1 MRMSKSELNLYDA
14 ESLYTEILQEL
25 GSGDLHINMQ
35 GVNTIDMSIIQLL
48 ISAQKSCLSQNKAFV
63 LENVNAELSNI
74 FEKTDTGFLQG
85 KAS

>member
-25 GSGDLHINMQ
+25 ESGDLHINMQ
-35 GVNTIDMSIIQLL
+35 GVNTIDMCIIQLL
-48 ISAQKSCLSQNKAFV
+48 ISAQKSCLSKNKAFV

-74 FEKTDTGFLQG
+74 FEKTDTGFLLG